1 MTESVNIILCAFAFG
16 LFILYLCRG
25 KGSMK
30 VLPFFLTLPTN
41 SPPNPLKGAFHPYYG
56 VVIRPKWRCKRGRM
70 SFQVWP
76 FQDVDR
82 AKLER

>member
-30 VLPFFLTLPTN
+30 VLPFFNFT
-41 SPPNPLKGAFHPYYG
+41 H
-56 VVIRPKWRCKRGRM
+56 
-70 SFQVWP
+70 
-76 FQDVDR
+76 
-82 AKLER
+82 